1 MEASLIAQYLMPT
14 PELESSLRFFAA
26 GAFAGV
32 SSVFFTYPLE
42 LIRVRL
48 AYETHHA
55 AMQRVSLAHTIRVIY
70 NEGSPAASS
79 AASSLPARRP
89 GLFERWPAL
98 KFYRGFSVSVLGMV
112 PYAGTSFV
120 VYGRMRRLA
129 HEYIPRADRHRT
141 LVDLASG
148 AAAGACSQTA
158 SYPFEVIRRRMQVG
172 GLLRPDRMIGF
183 GETVR
188 AIYAKSGWRGFFV
201 GLSIGYLKIVPM
213 TALRCN
219 CGQQA
224 RADAAASRLG
234 RHVAARSVWPTR
246 SRPRHAHAQ
255 CTLRTLKCIFT
266 MPSIRP
272 ERP

>member
-1 MEASLIAQYLMPT
+1 MPT
-14 PELESSLRFFAA
+14 PDLESSARFFAA

-70 NEGSPAASS
+70 REGSPAMPSGEASV
-79 AASSLPARRP
+79 PARRP
-89 GLFERWPAL
+89 GIFERWPAL
-98 KFYRGFSVSVLGMV
+98 KFYRG
-112 PYAGTSFV
+112 TSFV
-120 VYGRMRRLA
+120 VYGRLRRLA
-129 HEYIPRADRHRT
+129 HAHIPHADRHRT
-141 LVDLASG
+141 LVDLAAG

-172 GLLRPDRMIGF
+172 GLLRPDSMIGL
-183 GETVR
+183 GETVA

-213 TALRCN
+213 TALRSVCSSP
-219 CGQQA
+219 GFT
-224 RADAAASRLG
+224 DPAAS
-234 RHVAARSVWPTR
+234 
-246 SRPRHAHAQ
+246 
-255 CTLRTLKCIFT
+255 LRGSF
-266 MPSIRP
+266 
-272 ERP
+272 

>member
-1 MEASLIAQYLMPT
+1 MPT
-14 PELESSLRFFAA
+14 PDLESSARFFAA

-70 NEGSPAASS
+70 REGSPAVTSGEASV
-79 AASSLPARRP
+79 PARRP
-89 GLFERWPAL
+89 GIFERWPAL
-98 KFYRGFSVSVLGMV
+98 KFYRGFSVSVLGMI

-120 VYGRMRRLA
+120 VYGRLRRLA
-129 HEYIPRADRHRT
+129 HAHIPRADRHRT
-141 LVDLASG
+141 LVDLAAG

-172 GLLRPDRMIGF
+172 GLLRPDRMIGL
-183 GETVR
+183 GETVA

-213 TALRCN
+213 TALRSACSSP
-219 CGQQA
+219 GLT
-224 RADAAASRLG
+224 D
-234 RHVAARSVWPTR
+234 VRSFTTWQFLKR
-246 SRPRHAHAQ
+246 RFKIEDKNAH
-255 CTLRTLKCIFT
+255 
-266 MPSIRP
+266 
-272 ERP
+272 